1 MPIWE
6 KPMLQVDGIDV
17 YYGDVQV
24 LKGVTLDVQEKE
36 LVAVI
41 GANGAGKTTLIKTI
55 SGLMKPRKGSILFE
69 EKRISEINAHEIVAL
84 GIVQV
89 PEGRLLFPEMTVREN
104 LEMGGYLLNSSQL
117 LNERLQSVYELF
129 PVLCEREKQIAGTMS
144 GGEQQMIAVGR
155 ALMSSP
161 KMIMFDEPSLGLAPK
176 LVQSIFEMV
185 VRINKE
191 LGITVLLVEQNVQH
205 SCQISDRAFVIENGQ
220 VVLQGSGP
228 DMLENDH
235 VRRAYLGL

>member
-1 MPIWE
+1 
-6 KPMLQVDGIDV
+6 MLQVEGIDV

-24 LKGVTLDVQEKE
+24 LKNVSLDVKERE

-55 SGLMKPRKGSILFE
+55 SGLLKPRKGSIHFSD
-69 EKRISEINAHEIVAL
+69 RCISDINAHQVVAQ
-84 GIVQV
+84 GVVQV

-104 LEMGGYLLNSSQL
+104 LEMGGYTVRNREALSQSL
-117 LNERLQSVYELF
+117 RSVYELF
-129 PVLCEREKQIAGTMS
+129 PVLQERENQAAGTMS
-144 GGEQQMIAVGR
+144 GGEQQMVAVGR
-155 ALMSSP
+155 AMMSAP
-161 KMIMFDEPSLGLAPK
+161 KLIMFDEPSLGLSPK
-176 LVQSIFEMV
+176 LVQSIFQLV

-205 SCQISDRAFVIENGQ
+205 SCQISDRAFVIENGE
-220 VVLQGSGP
+220 VVLQGPGQE
-228 DMLENDH
+228 MLENDH

>member
-1 MPIWE
+1 
-6 KPMLQVDGIDV
+6 MLQVDHIDV

-24 LKGVTLDVQEKE
+24 LKSVTLDVNEKE

-41 GANGAGKTTLIKTI
+41 GSNGAGKTTLIKTI
-55 SGLMKPRKGSILFE
+55 SGLLKPRKGSILFDG
-69 EKRISEINAHEIVAL
+69 KRISQIDADKVVNQ

-89 PEGRLLFPEMTVREN
+89 PEGRLLFPDMTVREN
-104 LEMGGYLLNSSQL
+104 LEMGGFLVKSSQL
-117 LNERLQSVYELF
+117 LRQRLESVYQLF
-129 PVLCEREKQIAGTMS
+129 PILLEREKQAAGTMS
-144 GGEQQMIAVGR
+144 GGEQQMVAVGR

-161 KMIMFDEPSLGLAPK
+161 KLIMFDEPSLGLAPK
-176 LVQSIFEMV
+176 LVVSIFDMV

-205 SCQISDRAFVIENGQ
+205 SCQISDRAFVIENGE
-220 VVLQGSGP
+220 VVLHGTGP
-228 DMLENDH
+228 EMLANDH

>member
-1 MPIWE
+1 
-6 KPMLQVDGIDV
+6 
-17 YYGDVQV
+17 
-24 LKGVTLDVQEKE
+24 
-36 LVAVI
+36 
-41 GANGAGKTTLIKTI
+41 
-55 SGLMKPRKGSILFE
+55 
-69 EKRISEINAHEIVAL
+69 
-84 GIVQV
+84 
-89 PEGRLLFPEMTVREN
+89 
-104 LEMGGYLLNSSQL
+104 
-117 LNERLQSVYELF
+117 
-129 PVLCEREKQIAGTMS
+129 MS
-144 GGEQQMIAVGR
+144 GGEQQMVAVGR

>member
-1 MPIWE
+1 
-6 KPMLQVDGIDV
+6 MLQVDGIDV

-24 LKGVTLDVQEKE
+24 LKGIKLDVKEKE

-55 SGLMKPRKGSILFE
+55 SGLLKPRRGSILFE
-69 EKRISEINAHEIVAL
+69 GKRISDMDGHRVVSQ
-84 GIVQV
+84 GVVQV
-89 PEGRLLFPEMTVREN
+89 PEGRLLFPEMSVLEN
-104 LEMGGYLLNSSQL
+104 LQMGAFQVKDKRMYAEHIEMVYQMFP
-117 LNERLQSVYELF
+117 RLK
-129 PVLCEREKQIAGTMS
+129 EREKQLAGTLS
-144 GGEQQMIAVGR
+144 GGEQQMVAVGR

-161 KMIMFDEPSLGLAPK
+161 KMIMFDEPSLGLSPK
-176 LVQSIFEMV
+176 LVQSIFDMV

-205 SCQISDRAFVIENGQ
+205 SCQISDRAFVIENGE
-220 VVLQGSGP
+220 VVLFGCGI
-228 DMLENDH
+228 DMLQNEH

>member
-1 MPIWE
+1 
-6 KPMLQVDGIDV
+6 MLQVEGIDV
-17 YYGDVQV
+17 SYGDVQV
-24 LKGVTLDVQEKE
+24 LKGVNLDVEDKE

-55 SGLMKPRKGSILFE
+55 SGLLKPRKGSIIFDG
-69 EKRISEINAHEIVAL
+69 KRISDISANKIVQH

-89 PEGRLLFPEMTVREN
+89 PEGRLLFPYMTVREN
-104 LEMGGYLLNSSQL
+104 LEMGGYLLKNREAVTAN
-117 LNERLQSVYELF
+117 LNSVYRLF
-129 PVLCEREKQIAGTMS
+129 PVLQEREKQVAGTMS
-144 GGEQQMIAVGR
+144 GGEQQMVAVGR

-205 SCQISDRAFVIENGQ
+205 SCQISDRAFVIENGE
-220 VVLQGSGP
+220 VVLSGPGP
-228 DMLENDH
+228 DMLENAH

>member
-1 MPIWE
+1 
-6 KPMLQVDGIDV
+6 MLQVEGVDV

-24 LKGVTLDVQEKE
+24 LKGVSLDVNEKE

-55 SGLMKPRKGSILFE
+55 SGLLKPRKGSILFDE
-69 EKRISEINAHEIVAL
+69 VRISEIDSHRIVAQ

-89 PEGRLLFPEMTVREN
+89 PEGRLLFPDMTVQEN
-104 LEMGGYLLNSSQL
+104 LEMGGYLVKNRDL
-117 LNERLQSVYELF
+117 LTQRMESVYDVF
-129 PVLCEREKQIAGTMS
+129 PVLRERQKQAAGTMS
-144 GGEQQMIAVGR
+144 GGEQQMVAIGR

-161 KMIMFDEPSLGLAPK
+161 KLIMFDEPSLGLSPK
-176 LVQSIFEMV
+176 LVQSVFDIV

-205 SCQISDRAFVIENGQ
+205 SCQISDRAFVIENGE
-220 VVLQGSGP
+220 VVLSGRGV
-228 DMLENDH
+228 DMLENEH